1 MIAVPRLP
9 LCTHQFT
16 LTGLNLERFLNLL
29 SRQGVPVLSARR
41 TGPRTLECR
50 CYSADAAAI
59 RSLAQE
65 KGWRMENLRPAGL
78 SALLHRIRR
87 RPGLLIG
94 GALTLMLL
102 VGLSQ
107 FVWRVEVHQA
117 GAYQADIAA
126 YLASE
131 GYGPGRLRSTVDAS
145 ALEAALT
152 RRYPKA
158 AWFHVYVRFGTLV
171 VDVTQGVPMP
181 ELSTAQPGDVVA
193 RRDGVIQRIA
203 VFAGTARVQAGDAVQ
218 AGQVLIAGQER
229 GADGELVPV
238 AARGEVLARCWQSQK
253 VSLPRYEILSGETG
267 RQTVQTRLCTPLF
280 AYPAEPEAPP
290 YLAWNTYVEKQ
301 PVGGCFFPLWLETI
315 TQKEIWQQY
324 ALRDEETLCREA
336 RQAALDRLAESLAA
350 YEIIDKWVDYCMIE
364 GDTITASATAEWV
377 MQIGGP
383 ELP

>member
-1 MIAVPRLP
+1 MSRLP

-59 RSLAQE
+59 RLLAEE
-65 KGWRMENLRPAGL
+65 KGWRVDDLRPAGL
-78 SALLHRIRR
+78 SAALHRLRR

-94 GALTLMLL
+94 GALTLVLL
-102 VGLSQ
+102 VVLSQ

-126 YLASE
+126 YLAQE
-131 GYGPGRLRSTVDAS
+131 GYGPGRLRSTVDAA

-152 RRYPKA
+152 RRYPRV
-158 AWFHVYVRFGTLV
+158 AWFHVYVRFVTLV

-181 ELSTAQPGDVVA
+181 ELSPSQPGDVVA
-193 RRDGVIQRIA
+193 QRDGIIQRIA
-203 VFAGTARVQAGDAVQ
+203 VFAGTARVQAGDAVR

-229 GADGELVPV
+229 GADGELAPV
-238 AARGEVLARCWQSQK
+238 AARGEVLARCWQSQR

-267 RQTVQTRLCTPLF
+267 RQTVQTRLCTPLL
-280 AYPAEPEAPP
+280 AYPQQTESPP

-324 ALRDEETLCREA
+324 ALRDEETVGREA
-336 RQAALDRLAESLAA
+336 RQAALEKLAEALAA

-377 MQIGGP
+377 MEIGGP
-383 ELP
+383 EPP

>member
-1 MIAVPRLP
+1 MPRLP

-50 CYSADAAAI
+50 CYSADAASI
-59 RSLAQE
+59 RLLAEE
-65 KGWRMENLRPAGL
+65 KGWRVDDLRPAGL
-78 SALLHRIRR
+78 SAALHRLRR

-94 GALTLMLL
+94 GVLTLVLLL
-102 VGLSQ
+102 VLSQ
-107 FVWRVEVHQA
+107 FVWQVEVHQA

-126 YLASE
+126 YLAQE
-131 GYGPGRLRSTVDAS
+131 GYGPGRLRSTVDAA

-152 RRYPKA
+152 RRYPRV
-158 AWFHVYVRFGTLV
+158 AWFHVYVRFVTLV

-181 ELSTAQPGDVVA
+181 ELSPSQPGDVVA
-193 RRDGVIQRIA
+193 QRDGIIQRIA

-238 AARGEVLARCWQSQK
+238 AARGEVLARCWQSQR
-253 VSLPRYEILSGETG
+253 VSLPLYEILSGETG

-280 AYPAEPEAPP
+280 AYPAEIEGAP

-324 ALRDEETLCREA
+324 ALRDEETVGREA
-336 RQAALDRLAESLAA
+336 RQAALEKLAEALAA

-377 MQIGGP
+377 MEIGGP
-383 ELP
+383 EPP

>member
-1 MIAVPRLP
+1 MPRLP

-29 SRQGVPVLSARR
+29 SRQGVPVLTAQRI
-41 TGPRTLECR
+41 GPRTLECR
-50 CYSADAAAI
+50 CYSADVAAI
-59 RSLAQE
+59 QALAQE

-78 SALLHRIRR
+78 SAVVHRIRH

-94 GALTLMLL
+94 CVLTLMLL
-102 VGLSQ
+102 VVLSQ

-126 YLASE
+126 YLARE

-145 ALEAALT
+145 ALESALT
-152 RRYPKA
+152 RRYPEV
-158 AWFHVYVRFGTLV
+158 AWFHVYVRFVTLV
-171 VDVTQGVPMP
+171 VDVSQGVPMP
-181 ELSTAQPGDVVA
+181 ELPSAQPGDVVA
-193 RRDGVIQRIA
+193 QRDGVIQRIA
-203 VFAGTARVQAGDAVQ
+203 VFAGTAKVQAGDAVR

-229 GADGELVPV
+229 GADGQLIPV
-238 AARGEVLARCWQSQK
+238 AARGEVLARCWQSQR

-280 AYPAEPEAPP
+280 AYPRQAEAAP

-301 PVGGCFFPLWLETI
+301 PVGGCFFPIWQETI

-324 ALRDEETLCREA
+324 ALRDEETVCREA
-336 RQAALDRLAESLAA
+336 RQAALEKLAETLAA

-383 ELP
+383 EPP

>member
-29 SRQGVPVLSARR
+29 SRQGVPVLSAQRI
-41 TGPRTLECR
+41 GPRTLHCR
-50 CYSADAAAI
+50 CYSADVAAI
-59 RSLAQE
+59 RLLAQQ

-94 GALTLMLL
+94 SVLTLMLL
-102 VGLSQ
+102 AGLSQ

-117 GAYQADIAA
+117 GAYQAEIAA
-126 YLASE
+126 YLAGE

-152 RRYPKA
+152 RRYPRA

-171 VDVTQGVPMP
+171 VDVSQGTPMP
-181 ELSTAQPGDVVA
+181 DLPSTRPGDVVA
-193 RRDGVIQRIA
+193 QRDGVIQRIA
-203 VFAGTARVQAGDAVQ
+203 VFAGTAKVQAGDAVR

-229 GADGELVPV
+229 GADGQLIPV
-238 AARGEVLARCWQSQK
+238 AARGEVLARCWQSQR

-267 RQTVQTRLCTPLF
+267 RQTVQTRLCTPWLS
-280 AYPAEPEAPP
+280 YPSQVETPS
-290 YLAWNTYVEKQ
+290 YLAWNTYVEKR
-301 PVGGCFFPLWLETI
+301 PVGGCFFPIWQETI
-315 TQKEIWQQY
+315 TQQEIWQQY
-324 ALRDEETLCREA
+324 APGDEETLCRQA

-383 ELP
+383 QPP

>member
-1 MIAVPRLP
+1 MPRLP

-41 TGPRTLECR
+41 TGPRTLMCR
-50 CYSADAAAI
+50 CYSADVAAI
-59 RSLAQE
+59 RSLAQQ
-65 KGWRMENLRPAGL
+65 KGWRMENLCPTGL
-78 SALLHRIRR
+78 SAAVQRIRR

-94 GALTLMLL
+94 SVLTLVLLL
-102 VGLSQ
+102 VLSR

-117 GAYQADIAA
+117 GAYQAEIAA
-126 YLASE
+126 YLAGE

-145 ALEAALT
+145 ALESALT
-152 RRYPKA
+152 RRYPEV

-171 VDVTQGVPMP
+171 VDVSQGVPMP
-181 ELSTAQPGDVVA
+181 DLPSAQPGDVVA
-193 RRDGVIQRIA
+193 RRDGIIQRIA
-203 VFAGTARVQAGDAVQ
+203 VFAGTAKVQAGDAVR

-229 GADGELVPV
+229 GADGELIPV
-238 AARGEVLARCWQSQK
+238 AARGEVLARCWHSQR
-253 VSLPRYEILSGETG
+253 VSLPLYEILSGETG

-280 AYPAEPEAPP
+280 AYPSKAEAPP
-290 YLAWNTYVEKQ
+290 YLTWNTYVEKR
-301 PVGGCFFPLWLETI
+301 PVGGCFFPIWQETI
-315 TQKEIWQQY
+315 TQKEIYQQY
-324 ALRDEETLCREA
+324 ALREQEAVCQEA

-383 ELP
+383 EPP